1 MHNQR
6 STTLS
11 WDTFPT
17 HLQLGVSHRQ
27 ECVKCTNKSII
38 LDNGSSMSIF
48 HDNELVDNIRKAK
61 QPIKI
66 ATNAGSRAVF
76 SEANVEGF
84 GTVWYDENAIANI
97 FALRDIK
104 KRHRVTYDSANEDAF
119 IIHNSRNINECTRFK
134 CNAHGIYELE
144 VPVCNKRQN
153 NKNIQGQSHLIDTVK
168 ENRKGYTSAQF
179 KRAVEA
185 RKLYHS
191 LGAPTLENYKK
202 FLNMNGIQNCPV

>member
-1 MHNQR
+1 MMESYYQKLTTAYPYFVQNVGTTTNASTPTTSNSSTDPDTQSVASEPMHNQR
-6 STTLS
+6 STSTVLS
-11 WDTFPT
+11 WDTFPSN
-17 HLQLGVSHRQ
+17 LQLGVSHRQ

-76 SEANVEGF
+76 SEANVKGF

-119 IIHNSRNINECTRFK
+119 IIHNSRNIN
-134 CNAHGIYELE
+134 GL
-144 VPVCNKRQN
+144 
-153 NKNIQGQSHLIDTVK
+153 
-168 ENRKGYTSAQF
+168 
-179 KRAVEA
+179 
-185 RKLYHS
+185 
-191 LGAPTLENYKK
+191 NYVW
-202 FLNMNGIQNCPV
+202 ISCR